1 MLQIGWGRAEF
12 TPEGPAPLAG
22 YAHARERKSQ
32 RVRDPLLARAVAFD
46 DGDTRAV
53 VVIYD
58 LLMVV
63 EDLARGVRQRLHDAR
78 AFVMV
83 HATHTH
89 SSVGGYA
96 PGLLGRLFA
105 GGYRPESVPRLI
117 QAGER
122 AAREALEGLRPAEVR
137 AASTILPGLNGN
149 RRDPSGPRDEE
160 LTVVRLARGKE
171 IGVLVS
177 YPAHPVI
184 VGERDHHAV
193 SADFPGEVVRLLERD
208 VAFAAFVQ
216 GSLGGVDVLFPQD
229 PGVTADRNLSLM
241 AEPLAHSAMNLARL
255 ATRCSPAA
263 AVQVASEEWDLPRP
277 DPRPFFEDQG
287 AGRILGR
294 PLSAVL
300 GLLVPRSIRTARVQ
314 GIRVGSFAIVGT
326 PADLGVRIG
335 LAIKRHARAVGI
347 EHPVAASQ
355 CDGYIGYLHRAEDY
369 RVTPPPS
376 HRKMAYYENAM
387 SFFGHGAGERTL
399 AAACRVVERLG
410 PGGQPDTGE
419 LPSVRS
425 SVQGTSCR

>member
-1 MLQIGWGRAEF
+1 MLRAGWGRAEF
-12 TPEGPAPLAG
+12 TPEGPVPLAG
-22 YAHARERKSQ
+22 YAHARERRSR
-32 RVRDPLLARAVAFD
+32 RVRDPLFARAVAFE
-46 DGDTRAV
+46 DGETRAAL
-53 VVIYD
+53 VIYD

-63 EDLARGVRQRLHDAR
+63 DELACGVRERLRDAR

-105 GGYRPESVPRLI
+105 GGYRPEVLPRLVE
-117 QAGER
+117 AGER
-122 AAREALEGLRPAEVR
+122 AVRMALEGLAPAEVR
-137 AASTILPGLNGN
+137 AASTLLPGLNGN
-149 RRDPSGPRDEE
+149 RRDPCGPRDEE
-160 LTVVRLARGKE
+160 LTVVRVARGKD

-216 GSLGGVDVLFPQD
+216 GSLGGVDVLFPKD
-229 PGVTADRNLSLM
+229 PGMTADRNLSLM
-241 AEPLAHSAMNLARL
+241 AEPVAHSALNLVRL
-255 ATRCSPAA
+255 AARGAASPAA
-263 AVQVASEEWDLPRP
+263 GARVASEAWDLPRP
-277 DPRPFFEDQG
+277 DPRPFFDDQRN
-287 AGRILGR
+287 AQRLGG

-300 GLLVPRSIRTARVQ
+300 GRLVPRSIRTARVQ
-314 GIRVGSFAIVGT
+314 GLRVGPFAFVGT

-335 LAIKRHARAVGI
+335 IAIKAHARRAGI

-376 HRKMAYYENAM
+376 YRGMAYYENAM

-399 AAACRVVERLG
+399 QAACRVVDRLCKG
-410 PGGQPDTGE
+410 
-419 LPSVRS
+419 
-425 SVQGTSCR
+425 

>member
-1 MLQIGWGRAEF
+1 MLQVGWGRAEF

-22 YAHARERKSQ
+22 YAHARERKSR
-32 RVRDPLLARAVAFD
+32 RVRDPLFARAVAFD
-46 DGDTRAV
+46 DGKTRAV
-53 VVIYD
+53 LLIYD

-63 EDLARGVRQRLHDAR
+63 DELARGVRDRLRDAR
-78 AFVMV
+78 AFVTV

-105 GGYRPESVPRLI
+105 GGYRPEVLPRLI

-122 AAREALEGLRPAEVR
+122 AARKALEGLRPAQVQ

-149 RRDPSGPRDEE
+149 RRDPRGPRDEE
-160 LTVVRLARGKE
+160 LTVVRMARGKE

-184 VGERDHHAV
+184 VGERDHQSM

-208 VAFAAFVQ
+208 VGFAAFLQ

-229 PGVTADRNLSLM
+229 TGTTADRNLSLM

-263 AVQVASEEWDLPRP
+263 AVRVASEEWDLPRP

-300 GLLVPRSIRTARVQ
+300 GLLVPPSIRTARVQ
-314 GIRVGSFAIVGT
+314 GIRVGSFAVVGT

-335 LAIKRHARAVGI
+335 LAIKAHARRAGI

-355 CDGYIGYLHRAEDY
+355 CDGYIGYLHRTEDY

-376 HRKMAYYENAM
+376 HRAMAYYENAM

-399 AAACRVVERLG
+399 AAACRVVERLAAE
-410 PGGQPDTGE
+410 GQPTTGDWNS
-419 LPSVRS
+419 PRT
-425 SVQGTSCR
+425 GARNDFR